1 MKQSDIFA
9 ESEGDNWLERN
20 RALVGRDPVGEA
32 IDHLGLKPQRV
43 LEIGC
48 ANGWRLAALRGKF
61 DCEVHGVEPSMQGC
75 IEAATRGVP
84 VWRITAE
91 SLPAGDE
98 AFDVVI
104 YGFCLYLTDPIDWLK
119 IAAEGDRVLK
129 NGGHLIIHDFAEP
142 ALVRTSFARRY
153 SHRDDLLAYHMRFS
167 GLWLSHPWYKRAYVG
182 AEATRDESVIV
193 LRKQGVIEVLP

>member
-1 MKQSDIFA
+1 MCPVRGTEVKQSDIFA

-20 RALVGRDPVGEA
+20 RALVGRDPVSEA

-84 VWRITAE
+84 VWRMTAE
-91 SLPAGDE
+91 SLAAAEEG
-98 AFDVVI
+98 FGIVI
-104 YGFCLYLTDPIDWLK
+104 YGVCL
-119 IAAEGDRVLK
+119 
-129 NGGHLIIHDFAEP
+129 
-142 ALVRTSFARRY
+142 
-153 SHRDDLLAYHMRFS
+153 
-167 GLWLSHPWYKRAYVG
+167 
-182 AEATRDESVIV
+182 
-193 LRKQGVIEVLP
+193 

>member
-1 MKQSDIFA
+1 MKQAEVFA

-20 RALVGRDPVGEA
+20 RGRPGRDPVGEA

-48 ANGWRLAALRGKF
+48 ANGWRLAALRGKYG
-61 DCEVHGVEPSMQGC
+61 CEVNGVEPSMQGC
-75 IEAATRGVP
+75 IEAATRRVP

-91 SLPAGDE
+91 NLPAADD
-98 AFDVVI
+98 AFDLVI

-129 NGGHLIIHDFAEP
+129 NGGYLIIHDFAEP
-142 ALVRTSFARRY
+142 ARPFARRY

-167 GLWLSHPWYKRAYVG
+167 GLWLSHPGYEQVFRHTKDA
-182 AEATRDESVIV
+182 RDECVTV
-193 LRKQGVIEVLP
+193 LHKHGVIEVRP

>member
-9 ESEGDNWLERN
+9 ESEGDAWLERN

-32 IDHLGLKPQRV
+32 IDDLGIKPQCV

-84 VWRITAE
+84 VWRCTAE
-91 SLPAGDE
+91 SLPAGNE
-98 AFDVVI
+98 AYDLVI
-104 YGFCLYLTDPIDWLK
+104 YGFCLYCTDPADWFK
-119 IAAEGDRVLK
+119 IVAEGDRVLRPD
-129 NGGHLIIHDFAEP
+129 GHIVIHDFSIRPEGEAY
-142 ALVRTSFARRY
+142 VRQYEHREGISSYHVDFSSLWLANPLY
-153 SHRDDLLAYHMRFS
+153 SHVCWDNCGDGEMVEVIHKT
-167 GLWLSHPWYKRAYVG
+167 GVG
-182 AEATRDESVIV
+182 AIWVR
-193 LRKQGVIEVLP
+193 P